1 MKALK
6 ITLLFLTML
15 LLYPVNSHAQD
26 LSENKIFRVHEDR
39 VKLSMVS
46 EYEKIVK
53 EMLALVKKNN
63 LKDLNWI
70 TLVSS
75 DSRYLYV
82 SPMKNMAELDAPS
95 WISELV
101 KKEGED
107 VVHGI
112 FNRMDKCYDTE
123 LDYILHLDNDLTYMP
138 DGFTQT
144 PKGNNYR
151 NNHMLYVTPGNRQ
164 VVKEK
169 MKAVK
174 NLFVSKNSKVHYRVY
189 RSGFG
194 SNGEFYMVAVAAID
208 AEDDAK
214 KGKANNELFGKEG
227 EKVFGELFS
236 NLLKYESVE
245 GWIRPELG
253 YTSN

>member
-1 MKALK
+1 MRTLK
-6 ITLLFLTML
+6 ITLLL
-15 LLYPVNSHAQD
+15 LLMFLLSPANSQAQEQ
-26 LSENKIFRVHEDR
+26 SESKMYRVHEDQ

-46 EYEKIVK
+46 EYESIVK
-53 EMLALVKKNN
+53 EMIALVKKHN

-82 SPMKNMAELDAPS
+82 SPLKNMAELDAPS

-107 VVHGI
+107 VVYGL

-169 MKAVK
+169 LKAVK
-174 NLFVSKNSKVHYRVY
+174 NLFASKGSKVQYRVY

-194 SNGEFYMVAVAAID
+194 SNGEYYMIAVAAID

-214 KGKANNELFGKEG
+214 KGKANNELFGKDG
-227 EKVFGELFS
+227 EKVFSELFS

-245 GWIRPELG
+245 GWIKPDLG
-253 YTSN
+253 YSSN